1 MTQANPSHPYTLA
14 SRSKSLPASQNL
26 PKSMVA
32 QTHGRKESTGIQHCI
47 KAIAGEV
54 VKLSSVH
61 LINFGGGGQVI
72 ALKSATALILDR
84 YLLSGTYNFLFG
96 YKNLSPYL
104 MQVGRSTYIAILMF
118 SIFLFT

>member
-84 YLLSGTYNFLFG
+84 YLQARKKEHNCILKILLNTKNFDRRNKFT
-96 YKNLSPYL
+96 KN
-104 MQVGRSTYIAILMF
+104 ICF
-118 SIFLFT
+118 S